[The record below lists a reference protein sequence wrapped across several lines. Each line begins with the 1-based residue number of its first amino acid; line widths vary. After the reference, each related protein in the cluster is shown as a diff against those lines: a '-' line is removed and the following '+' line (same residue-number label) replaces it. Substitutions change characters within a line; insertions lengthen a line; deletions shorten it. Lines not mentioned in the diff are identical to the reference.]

1 MRSVVHNSDFTNRR
15 KAFRRIR
22 GEFSCSRILDE
33 FAWSPHN
40 FRFQTFEAA
49 SVSNAIKA
57 LFSVYQQT
65 QSHYTDVTTTG

>member
-1 MRSVVHNSDFTNRR
+1 M
-15 KAFRRIR
+15 
-22 GEFSCSRILDE
+22 DE